1 MLKKKMSGVAKGPR
15 LSSALQDQAPGTV
28 DRRAFL
34 RNSGL
39 AIGGLA
45 AVSAVAGGRVREAE
59 AAVRNQKTPYG
70 NPKRQGSHRLCE
82 GIRARDED
90 LRTFKE
96 VSVRGAVCVD
106 QSNSAIVPFGL
117 QQSP

>member
-1 MLKKKMSGVAKGPR
+1 MLRKKMSGVAKGPR

-59 AAVRNQKTPYG
+59 AAGPPRGGKIDI
-70 NPKRQGSHRLCE
+70 K
-82 GIRARDED
+82 
-90 LRTFKE
+90 K
-96 VSVRGAVCVD
+96 SVCTHCSVGCTDHGRGAERRLD
-106 QSNSAIVPFGL
+106 RPGAGL
-117 QQSP
+117 R